1 MLLLALIWLIEPDV
15 SGLAVGHLFQW
26 SGVMMTAICLVQFGV
41 SILIDNHYDKRM
53 ARSFIWCVWYPLI
66 YWLLNLVTVVV
77 AVPKAILRRRG
88 QLAVWESPDR
98 GSRSVTKHKLA
109 NEMIIS
115 NGTRRSWKYRL
126 RDLLILL
133 VTWVG
138 WIFLALQPWLN
149 YLEAEAEEDES
160 FIGSLDA
167 IEVGQLFL
175 ALLFGIFLLIHSW
188 AKYNRLLHRLVG
200 KRTASKAP

>member
-1 MLLLALIWLIEPDV
+1 M
-15 SGLAVGHLFQW
+15 
-26 SGVMMTAICLVQFGV
+26 
-41 SILIDNHYDKRM
+41 
-53 ARSFIWCVWYPLI
+53 
-66 YWLLNLVTVVV
+66 
-77 AVPKAILRRRG
+77 
-88 QLAVWESPDR
+88 
-98 GSRSVTKHKLA
+98 TKHKLA

>member
-1 MLLLALIWLIEPDV
+1 M
-15 SGLAVGHLFQW
+15 
-26 SGVMMTAICLVQFGV
+26 
-41 SILIDNHYDKRM
+41 
-53 ARSFIWCVWYPLI
+53 
-66 YWLLNLVTVVV
+66 
-77 AVPKAILRRRG
+77 
-88 QLAVWESPDR
+88 
-98 GSRSVTKHKLA
+98 TKHKLA

-149 YLEAEAEEDES
+149 YLEAEEDES

-188 AKYNRLLHRLVG
+188 AKYNKSLHLHRLMR
-200 KRTASKAP
+200 KRKTAAKLS